1 MIDLEK
7 LVRAAFEMKPLPA
20 SVTRLASIVANRR
33 SSLDD
38 IVEVISYDP
47 VLTAKVIRGAN
58 SVFSAPRVPITS
70 VDRAVVRI
78 GTGAVLALATAAS
91 VEKQLNQA
99 CPAYGMS
106 EGDLWRHSVAAALSA
121 QIAQAF
127 CDAPI
132 PAEAFTAALLH
143 DIGKLVLSRFL
154 DAEALEML
162 RYAREKWNLSDL
174 AAEKRVLRV
183 HHGQVG
189 GLMAKRWKLPES
201 IVKGIQFSATPA
213 KGDNVLCD
221 TVHLADAIARAV
233 EFAREN
239 DGRIPQIQVQSRS
252 VVQVGLRVGEVER
265 LCQRVSSRLDSVLDL
280 YSSG

>member
-1 MIDLEK
+1 
-7 LVRAAFEMKPLPA
+7 MKPLPA

-99 CPAYGMS
+99 CPRMEWTGS
-106 EGDLWRHSVAAALSA
+106 LWRHSVAAALSA
-121 QIAQAF
+121 QVAQAF
-127 CDAPI
+127 VRSNTSG
-132 PAEAFTAALLH
+132 AFTAALLH

-213 KGDNVLCD
+213 KGDSVLCD

-233 EFAREN
+233 EFARQN
-239 DGRIPQIQVQSRS
+239 DGRIPQIQVNLAPWCKLGCGS
-252 VVQVGLRVGEVER
+252 VK
-265 LCQRVSSRLDSVLDL
+265 
-280 YSSG
+280 